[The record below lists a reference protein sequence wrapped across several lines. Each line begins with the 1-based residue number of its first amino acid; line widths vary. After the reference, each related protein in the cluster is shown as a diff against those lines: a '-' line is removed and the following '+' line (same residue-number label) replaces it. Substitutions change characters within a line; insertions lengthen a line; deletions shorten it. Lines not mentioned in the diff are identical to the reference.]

1 MMTNPETP
9 EVLVDVEEPAVV
21 SEENVVEAVD
31 VEPAET
37 TEEPEV
43 VLEEADSA
51 DAPVEADVAEVE
63 ADATDVVAEEAA
75 ASEVVDAQDAV
86 SEDVAAPEAQPEA
99 VTEVVAQPEEGA
111 VEGDAEPSE
120 TVDGEDE
127 EPAVPTNPKWKWY
140 VVNTYSGYENRA
152 HQCLLDRIKAEGVE
166 DMFGQIL
173 IPTENVVEV
182 KQGAKKTKARKFFPG
197 YMLVQME
204 MTTESWHLVKATQKI
219 TGFVGGT
226 SRLPR
231 PIREAEVLRITQQM
245 TDGAER
251 PRPTTTFEE
260 GTQVRV
266 TDGPFLNFTGSVEE
280 VRPEKQKLRV
290 LVSIFGRATPVELD
304 FIQVERV

>member
-1 MMTNPETP
+1 MTNSETP
-9 EVLVDVEEPAVV
+9 EVLVETEETTVTTDQNTVEEDAAV
-21 SEENVVEAVD
+21 
-31 VEPAET
+31 ET
-37 TEEPEV
+37 AATD
-43 VLEEADSA
+43 DSA
-51 DAPVEADVAEVE
+51 SVADEN
-63 ADATDVVAEEAA
+63 TD
-75 ASEVVDAQDAV
+75 SDTVVDESVAV
-86 SEDVAAPEAQPEA
+86 ESEAA
-99 VTEVVAQPEEGA
+99 VTEDAESA
-111 VEGDAEPSE
+111 VEGE
-120 TVDGEDE
+120 GEEDLE
-127 EPAVPTNPKWKWY
+127 EEAPPTNPKWKWY

-182 KQGAKKTKARKFFPG
+182 KQGAKRTTARKFFPG

-251 PRPTTTFEE
+251 PRPKQTFQE

-266 TDGPFLNFTGSVEE
+266 TDGPFLNFTGTVEE